1 MELAIILSS
10 GILTGI
16 LIGLFPVFPIYLG
29 AFLLYITATI
39 WSPEQMLLFWAVSSI
54 GSQFFCSVSTIT
66 LGIPGD
72 ASSLIYVN
80 DVKKLSLSERNR
92 LLWQTSRG
100 SLISAFSAL
109 CLVWILYNTYT
120 KFGLRFL
127 GGVEIKFILLYTVII
142 FLIFTSN
149 KKIITTL
156 IALLAIFIAPQNNY
170 ALPIS
175 WYSASIF
182 LQHTTFFMLVLAMVV
197 IPDVVSYDTSF
208 IKNDKEKFEPKKTKL
223 PWWLVMKN
231 TIVGCTVSLVPGP
244 SAEIAAATAYHTTR
258 SNTNDKIIAAETA
271 NNPGVIMMLLP
282 FFLLGL
288 PFTPS
293 SIIVSNIMDIKVVN
307 VIELAKSSSSIMS
320 GISVMDS
327 IIILALITVIFYY
340 ILSLRFINFYT
351 SIVRLAHGHLK
362 IILLMLV
369 IGMIYLDISIQEIS
383 WISYM
388 SLLLGYTVIGFVMK
402 RYSIN
407 PMPFIFVYLLGD
419 VIIWTTMQ
427 VYLIHF

>member
-39 WSPEQMLLFWAVSSI
+39 WTPEQMLLFWAISSI

-100 SLISAFSAL
+100 SLVSAFTAL
-109 CLVWILYNTYT
+109 CLVWLLYNSYSQL
-120 KFGLRFL
+120 GLKFL
-127 GGVEIKFILLYTVII
+127 GKVEIKFILLYTVIL
-142 FLIFTSN
+142 FLIFTSKN
-149 KKIITTL
+149 KIITTL
-156 IALLAIFIAPQNNY
+156 IAAFAILIAPQNNY
-170 ALPIS
+170 ALPIG
-175 WYSASIF
+175 WYTTSIF

-197 IPDVVSYDTSF
+197 IPDVVSYDTKF
-208 IKNDKEKFEPKKTKL
+208 ISNNKEKFNPEKTKL
-223 PWWLVMKN
+223 PWWLVIKN
-231 TIVGCTVSLVPGP
+231 TIIGCTVSLVPGP
-244 SAEIAAATAYHTTR
+244 AAEISAAIAYYTTK

-307 VIELAKSSSSIMS
+307 VIELAKSSSSVIS
-320 GISVMDS
+320 GISVLDS
-327 IIILALITVIFYY
+327 IILLALMTVVFYY
-340 ILSLRFINFYT
+340 ILSIRFINFYT
-351 SIVRLAHGHLK
+351 NIVKLAHSRLK
-362 IILLMLV
+362 IILLIIV
-369 IGMIYLDISIQEIS
+369 IAMIYLDVSIQEIS
-383 WISYM
+383 WISY
-388 SLLLGYTVIGFVMK
+388 LLLLFGYMVIGFIMK
-402 RYSIN
+402 KFHIN

-419 VIIWTTMQ
+419 IIIWTTMQ
-427 VYLIHF
+427 VFLIHF

>member
-1 MELAIILSS
+1 MELAIILLS

-39 WSPEQMLLFWAVSSI
+39 WTPEQMLLFWAISSI

-100 SLISAFSAL
+100 SLVSAFTAL
-109 CLVWILYNTYT
+109 CLVWLLYKSYSQL
-120 KFGLRFL
+120 GLKFL
-127 GGVEIKFILLYTVII
+127 GKVEIKFILLYTVIL
-142 FLIFTSN
+142 FLIFTSKN
-149 KKIITTL
+149 KIITTL
-156 IALLAIFIAPQNNY
+156 IATFAILIAPQNNY
-170 ALPIS
+170 ALPIG
-175 WYSASIF
+175 WYTTSIF

-197 IPDVVSYDTSF
+197 IPDVVSYDTKF
-208 IKNDKEKFEPKKTKL
+208 ISNNKEKFNPEKTKL
-223 PWWLVMKN
+223 PWWLVIKN
-231 TIVGCTVSLVPGP
+231 TIIGCTVSLVPGP
-244 SAEIAAATAYHTTR
+244 AAEISAATAYYTTK

-307 VIELAKSSSSIMS
+307 VIELAKSSSSVIS
-320 GISVMDS
+320 GISVLDS
-327 IIILALITVIFYY
+327 IILLALITVVFYY
-340 ILSLRFINFYT
+340 ILSIRFINFYT
-351 SIVRLAHGHLK
+351 NIVKLAHSRLK
-362 IILLMLV
+362 IILLIIV
-369 IGMIYLDISIQEIS
+369 IAMIYLDVSIQEIS
-383 WISYM
+383 WISY
-388 SLLLGYTVIGFVMK
+388 LLLLFGYMVIGFIMK
-402 RYSIN
+402 KFHIN

-427 VYLIHF
+427 VFFIHF

>member
-39 WSPEQMLLFWAVSSI
+39 WTPEQMLLFWAISSI

-100 SLISAFSAL
+100 SLVSAFTAL
-109 CLVWILYNTYT
+109 CLVWLLYNSYSQL
-120 KFGLRFL
+120 GLKFL
-127 GGVEIKFILLYTVII
+127 GKVEIKFILLYTVIL
-142 FLIFTSN
+142 FLIFTSKN
-149 KKIITTL
+149 KIITTL
-156 IALLAIFIAPQNNY
+156 IAAFAILIAPQNNY
-170 ALPIS
+170 ALPIG
-175 WYSASIF
+175 WYTTSIF

-197 IPDVVSYDTSF
+197 IPDVVSYDTKF
-208 IKNDKEKFEPKKTKL
+208 ISNNKEKFNPEKTKL
-223 PWWLVMKN
+223 PWWLVIKN
-231 TIVGCTVSLVPGP
+231 TIIGCTVSLVPGP
-244 SAEIAAATAYHTTR
+244 AAEISAATAYYTTK

-307 VIELAKSSSSIMS
+307 VIELAKSSSSVIS
-320 GISVMDS
+320 GISVLDS
-327 IIILALITVIFYY
+327 IILLALMTVVFYY
-340 ILSLRFINFYT
+340 ILSIRFINFYT
-351 SIVRLAHGHLK
+351 NIVKLAHSRLK
-362 IILLMLV
+362 IILLIIV
-369 IGMIYLDISIQEIS
+369 IAMIYLDVSIQEIS
-383 WISYM
+383 WISY
-388 SLLLGYTVIGFVMK
+388 LLLLFGYMVIGFIMK
-402 RYSIN
+402 KFHIN

-419 VIIWTTMQ
+419 IIIWTTMQ
-427 VYLIHF
+427 VFLIHF

>member
-1 MELAIILSS
+1 MEIITILFF

-39 WSPEQMLLFWAVSSI
+39 WTPEQMLLFWAVSSI

-100 SLISAFSAL
+100 SLVSAFTAL
-109 CLVWILYNTYT
+109 CLVWLLYNSYSQL
-120 KFGLRFL
+120 GLKFL
-127 GGVEIKFILLYTVII
+127 GKVEIKFILLYTVIL
-142 FLIFTSN
+142 FLIFTSKN
-149 KKIITTL
+149 KIITTL
-156 IALLAIFIAPQNNY
+156 IAAFAILIAPQNNY
-170 ALPIS
+170 ALPIG
-175 WYSASIF
+175 WYTTSIF

-197 IPDVVSYDTSF
+197 IPDVVSYDTKF
-208 IKNDKEKFEPKKTKL
+208 ISNNKEKFNPEKTKL
-223 PWWLVMKN
+223 PWWLVIKN
-231 TIVGCTVSLVPGP
+231 TIIGCTVSLVPGP
-244 SAEIAAATAYHTTR
+244 AAEISAATAYYTTK

-307 VIELAKSSSSIMS
+307 VIELAKSSSSVIS
-320 GISVMDS
+320 GISVLDS
-327 IIILALITVIFYY
+327 IILLALITVVFYY
-340 ILSLRFINFYT
+340 ILSIRFINFYT
-351 SIVRLAHGHLK
+351 NIVKLAHSRLK
-362 IILLMLV
+362 IILLIIV
-369 IGMIYLDISIQEIS
+369 IAMIYLDVSIQEIS
-383 WISYM
+383 WISY
-388 SLLLGYTVIGFVMK
+388 LLLLFGYMAIGFIMK
-402 RYSIN
+402 KFHIN

-427 VYLIHF
+427 VFLIHF